1 MAMKSPHYW
10 EVDVLRGLAVIGMV
24 VYHFYFDLGPTTSVL
39 FTYLA
44 RITAT
49 IFLLLVGFSFSFS
62 YDRHRKN
69 QLFFSRHIIFRA
81 TKIFLAASAVTLVTY
96 FVSPA
101 LTVRFG
107 VLHLISFSL
116 LLLLPFIL
124 THNRVIPAL
133 ISIMFLLIGFANRL
147 DLADY
152 PTFDF
157 YPILPWFGF
166 ILLGYSLAPYY
177 QRFRSTIIPTSPP
190 TATKPLSFLGRH
202 SLLIYL
208 AHQPILLLIIFPL
221 TT

>member
-1 MAMKSPHYW
+1 MKSLHYW

-24 VYHFYFDLGPTTSVL
+24 AYHFYFDLGPTSVL
-39 FTYLA
+39 FTHLA
-44 RITAT
+44 RTTAI

-133 ISIMFLLIGFANRL
+133 ISIVFLLIGFANGL

-177 QRFRSTIIPTSPP
+177 QKFRSTVIPTIPP
-190 TATKPLSFLGRH
+190 PVTKPLSFLGRH

-208 AHQPILLLIIFPL
+208 AHQPIIFGLLFLL
-221 TT
+221 KS

>member
-1 MAMKSPHYW
+1 
-10 EVDVLRGLAVIGMV
+10 MV
-24 VYHFYFDLGPTTSVL
+24 AYHFYFDLGPTTSVL

-44 RITAT
+44 RTTAIT
-49 IFLLLVGFSFSFS
+49 FLLLVGLSFSFS
-62 YDRHRKN
+62 YNRHRKN
-69 QLFFSRHIIFRA
+69 QLLFSRHIIFRA
-81 TKIFLAASAVTLVTY
+81 TKIFLAASAITLVTY

-116 LLLLPFIL
+116 LLLLPF
-124 THNRVIPAL
+124 TTTRNRIIPAL

-152 PTFDF
+152 LTFDF

-177 QRFRSTIIPTSPP
+177 QKFRSTVIPTIPP
-190 TATKPLSFLGRH
+190 PVTKPLSFLGRH